1 MDAEYVR
8 AIGKDG
14 AAVSM
19 SYYTA
24 FHAAKSILAHLG
36 EETRTH
42 LGASARFH
50 YLAVYRSDFP
60 KDVARF
66 LGGLRLSREEADYE
80 VHFGDDWD
88 NSTAMEAM
96 AKAKRF
102 VRETGARFDLRRNAN

>member
-1 MDAEYVR
+1 
-8 AIGKDG
+8 
-14 AAVSM
+14 M
-19 SYYTA
+19 SYYAA
-24 FHAAKSILAHLG
+24 FHAARSILAHLG

-42 LGASARFH
+42 QGTSARFH

-80 VHFGDDWD
+80 AHFGDDWD
-88 NSTAMEAM
+88 NSTALEAM

-102 VRETGARFDLRRNAN
+102 VRETGAWLDRRRKAD